1 MAIEPNINVIN
12 PDKYWKEIRREENV
26 YYYLAGFLIF
36 YSEML
41 KD

>member
-12 PDKYWKEIRREENV
+12 PDKYWKEIMREEKV
-26 YYYLAGFLIF
+26 YYLAGFLIF
-36 YSEML
+36 HSEML